1 METELII
8 FFVVLLLTAIC
19 GYLLGSINCAIII
32 GRLVFKKDIRTLGS
46 KNAGMTNVL
55 RCFGKRSAAFTL
67 LGDILKGLLAVLLG
81 RLLFMLLVPASSPD
95 YGAYIGA
102 VSAVAGH
109 MFPIYF
115 GFKGGKGV
123 ATVGGA
129 IIALNPIFAAILLV
143 ILLTII
149 AVSKMVSL
157 GSIITVACF
166 PITTLIW
173 HLVISENNPV
183 FPTICTAAIA
193 VLVIWGHR
201 ENVKRIATGT
211 ERKIGNKSSKETD
224 T

>member
-1 METELII
+1 MNHLIV
-8 FFVVLLLTAIC
+8 FLGVSLLTAIC

-46 KNAGMTNVL
+46 RNAGMTNVM
-55 RCFGKRSAAFTL
+55 RCFGKKSAIFTL
-67 LGDILKGLLAVLLG
+67 LGDIAKGILAVLLG
-81 RLLFMLLVPASSPD
+81 RLLFMLFVTGSTAE

-129 IIALNPIFAAILLV
+129 IIALNPIFAMVLLV
-143 ILLTII
+143 ILLVVI

-157 GSIITVACF
+157 GSIIAVICF
-166 PITTLIW
+166 PIITLLW
-173 HLVISENNPV
+173 HLFVSADNPV
-183 FPTICTAAIA
+183 FPTICTTVIAA
-193 VLVIWGHR
+193 LVIWGHR
-201 ENVKRIATGT
+201 ENIKRIAAGK
-211 ERKIGNKSSKETD
+211 ENKIGKK
-224 T
+224 